1 MKSGKVF
8 LLATSIIA
16 ALVVTLFF
24 GSTKILYAETQEK
37 IPHTIKKIEIRGN
50 QRISTTAIRSSIRAK
65 EGDPYDP
72 QLVSQDVDA
81 IWSLGFFDNIE
92 VKIEEVPGG
101 LNVVFF
107 VTERSVIDEI
117 QFLGNV
123 KIKSK
128 KLKKQIQIKEGDY
141 LKLYLLK
148 LDEDKIKE
156 LYIKKCFNRIQV
168 HAESKSIS
176 GKTVVVFNID
186 EGPKIRIAKIDFTG
200 NKHFKRRKL
209 LKQMETRQK
218 HFPAFIFPGRFDQKK
233 FESDIEK
240 VKEFYMNN
248 GWLDVDIGWEIIYS
262 EENKNMNILV
272 HVKENERYY
281 VESLNI
287 IGANLFTE
295 EELKE
300 NLKLQEGGP
309 FYLDAVEKDTY
320 QIRLMYGEQGYIGAM
335 VREKHTFTSEGARV
349 NISFNID
356 EKDRHYVEKIKIAG
370 NDKTR
375 DNVIRRQLTFHPG
388 ERLDTEKIRDSQRRL
403 TNTGY
408 FDMESGAPAGIN
420 FEPGSEPNKQNVLI
434 DVKEGRTGM
443 LRFGGGYGA
452 NVGAFGDISYTDR
465 NFDVTDLPKSWND
478 FLQGNAFRG
487 AGEILTMR
495 FSPGFLR
502 TEILMS
508 LTNPSVFDSPY
519 SAGASV
525 FDYLRFYTDYS
536 QQTMGTNVS
545 GGREIFRDFFVKLT
559 PEFDNIHIGDVD
571 TSILP
576 QIGTSTPSVG
586 TSTASQ
592 AVLDAIGSHLKAGLT
607 LSAMM
612 NKTDN
617 IYAPTKGYEGESSI
631 EVAGLD
637 DDIAKFRFKTTKY
650 NTLFEVPKW
659 GKHVLAY
666 GGTLGIVEP
675 TAGNSV
681 PIFER
686 FFAGG
691 YGSIRGFQYRG
702 VSPLDINTKTNTG
715 DQIGGNVLFLLNTE
729 YLIPIYKDMIR
740 AAIFVDSGKADE
752 TISDINF
759 NHFRLSAGPG
769 LRLSIPFLGRSTIAI
784 DYGIPIIKEE
794 GDETQSFSFNFG
806 GGSSF

>member
-1 MKSGKVF
+1 MKSNKVF
-8 LLATSIIA
+8 LLTTSILTS
-16 ALVVTLFF
+16 LVVTLFL
-24 GSTKILYAETQEK
+24 GYAKIFSAETQEK
-37 IPHTIKKIEIRGN
+37 ATHTIKKIEIRGN
-50 QRISTTAIRSSIRAK
+50 QRISTTAIRSSIRVK

-81 IWSLGFFDNIE
+81 IWSLGFFNNIE
-92 VKIEEVPGG
+92 VKIEDVPDG

-117 QFLGNV
+117 QFYGNV

-141 LKLYLLK
+141 LKPYLLK

-156 LYIKKCFNRIQV
+156 LYIKKCYNRIQV
-168 HAESKSIS
+168 HAESKLIK
-176 GKTVVVFNID
+176 GKIVVVFNID
-186 EGPKIRIAKIDFTG
+186 EGPKIRIAKINFTG
-200 NKHFKRRKL
+200 NEHFKRRKL

-218 HFPAFIFPGRFDQKK
+218 HFPTFIFPGRFDQKK

-248 GWLDVDIGWEIIYS
+248 GWLDVDIGWEIIYR
-262 EENKNMNILV
+262 EDTKNMNILV

-287 IGANLFTE
+287 HGASLFTE

-300 NLKLQEGGP
+300 KLKLQEGGP

-335 VREKHTFTSEGARV
+335 VKEKHTFTSEGARV
-349 NISFNID
+349 NLSFNIE
-356 EKDRHYVEKIKIAG
+356 EKDRYYIEKIKITG

-375 DNVIRRQLTFHPG
+375 DNVIRRQLTFNPG
-388 ERLDTEKIRDSQRRL
+388 EKLDTEKIRDSQRRL

-420 FEPGSEPNKQNVLI
+420 FEPGSEPDKQNILI

-465 NFDVTDLPKSWND
+465 NFDVTDVPKSWND

-487 AGEILTMR
+487 AGEILTLR
-495 FSPGFLR
+495 FSPGFQR

-519 SAGASV
+519 SAGTSL
-525 FDYLRFYTDYS
+525 FDYLRFYSLY
-536 QQTMGTNVS
+536 QQQMAGANVS
-545 GGREIFRDFFVKLT
+545 GGREIFKDFFVKLT
-559 PEFDNIHIGDVD
+559 PEFDYIHIDN
-571 TSILP
+571 
-576 QIGTSTPSVG
+576 QKEGTSTP
-586 TSTASQ
+586 Q
-592 AVLDAIGSHLKAGLT
+592 AVLDAEGSHLKSGLT
-607 LSAMM
+607 LSAVM

-617 IYAPTKGYEGESSI
+617 IFAPTKGYEGESSL
-631 EVAGLD
+631 EFSGVD
-637 DDIAKFRFKTTKY
+637 VDIARYKFKATQY
-650 NTLFEVPKW
+650 HTLFEVPKW
-659 GKHVLAY
+659 GKHVLSY
-666 GGTLGIVEP
+666 GGTLGIIEP
-675 TAGNSV
+675 TSGDSV

-691 YGSIRGFQYRG
+691 YGSIRGFSYRG
-702 VSPLDINTKTNTG
+702 VSPLDPSDPPNPDNTQHIG
-715 DQIGGNVLFLLNTE
+715 GEQIGGNVLVLLNTE
-729 YLIPIYKDMIR
+729 YLIPIYKDIIR

-752 TISDINF
+752 TVSDINF
-759 NHFRLSAGPG
+759 DHFRLSAGPG

-784 DYGIPIIKEE
+784 DYGIPIIKEA
-794 GDETQSFSFNFG
+794 GDKTQSFSFNFG
-806 GGSSF
+806 GGGSY